1 MNGTIRTLVQAGVR
15 FVIIG
20 GHAMQYAG
28 MPRTTMDWDLFIPPH
43 DVENFR
49 KINET
54 LDKDLDMELVPLGPR
69 GEHFIQSFQTQWAA
83 IQFHL
88 IVAGVASFEEAERR
102 AIEVEDEGVV
112 VKRLCGPHLLA
123 AKEKADRPK
132 DQDDLFFLRTLKSQ
146 GKLV

>member
-1 MNGTIRTLVQAGVR
+1 MNPTIRTLAEAGVR

-28 MPRTTMDWDLFIPPH
+28 MPRMTQDWDLFIPPH
-43 DVENFR
+43 DHDNFR
-49 KINET
+49 RINEA
-54 LDKDLDMELVPLGPR
+54 LDKDLDMEVVPLGPR

-88 IVAGVASFEEAERR
+88 IVAGVRSFDEAERR
-102 AIEVEDEGVV
+102 AIEIVDDGVR
-112 VKRLCGPHLLA
+112 VKRLCGEDLLA

-132 DQDDLFFLRTLKSQ
+132 DQDDLVFLRTLKNE